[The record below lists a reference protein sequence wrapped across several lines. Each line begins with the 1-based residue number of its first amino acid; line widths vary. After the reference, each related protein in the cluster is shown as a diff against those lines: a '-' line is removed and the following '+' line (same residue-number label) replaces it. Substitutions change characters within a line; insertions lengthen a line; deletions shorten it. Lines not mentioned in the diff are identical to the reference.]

1 LPVVLLSLSSNIL
14 NTSLVDE
21 LKDL

>member
-1 LPVVLLSLSSNIL
+1 LPVVLLSLSCNIL

-21 LKDL
+21 LNDL